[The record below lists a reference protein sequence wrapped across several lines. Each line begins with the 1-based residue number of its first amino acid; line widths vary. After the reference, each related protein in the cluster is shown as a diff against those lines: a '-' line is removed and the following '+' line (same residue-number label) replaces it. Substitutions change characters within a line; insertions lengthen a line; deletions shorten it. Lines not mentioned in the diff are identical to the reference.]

1 MKTIILT
8 GFEPF
13 GGETTNPAYE
23 AVKLV
28 PEIILDTKIIKL
40 EIPVVFNKGVDKIV
54 DELEKLGKT
63 GKNEVMAVLS
73 VGQAGNRSCMT
84 IEKIGINLAEARI
97 PDNEGN
103 QPLDTPIKED
113 GETAY
118 FTTLPIKAMVEN
130 MKKNNIPAHLSYT
143 AGTYVCNDVLYQM
156 LYQTSKNYKDIRAG
170 FIHVPFSEMQVLD
183 KANGTP
189 FMSIEMIAKGLE
201 YGIEAIIN
209 NNEDISIAGGETH

>member
-1 MKTIILT
+1 MKKIILT

-28 PEIILDTKIIKL
+28 PDKIQDVEIVKL
-40 EIPVVFNKGVDKIV
+40 EIPVVFDKGADKIV
-54 DELEKLGKT
+54 EELEKLVKAGED
-63 GKNEVMAVLS
+63 EVMAVLS

-84 IEKIGINLAEARI
+84 IEKVGINLAEARI
-97 PDNEGN
+97 PDNDGN
-103 QPLDTPIKED
+103 QPLDTLIKED

-118 FTTLPIKAMVEN
+118 FTTLPIKAMAEN
-130 MKKNNIPAHLSYT
+130 MKKNNVPTHLSYT

-156 LYQTSKNYKDIRAG
+156 LYQTSKNYKNTRAG
-170 FIHVPFSEMQVLD
+170 FIHVPFSAEQTIY
-183 KANGTP
+183 KPNGTP

-209 NNEDISIAGGETH
+209 NSEDISVEGGETH